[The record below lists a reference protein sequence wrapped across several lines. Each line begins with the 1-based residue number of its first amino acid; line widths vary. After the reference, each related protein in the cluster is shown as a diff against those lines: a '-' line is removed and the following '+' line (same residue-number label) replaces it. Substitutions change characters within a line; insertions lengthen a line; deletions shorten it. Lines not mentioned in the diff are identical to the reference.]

1 MCPSFTLHLDQDST
15 PELSYEECLHIV
27 KGLESVR
34 RCKLTGSP
42 IIEWAARFMQQNRI
56 RYLSSLNQFIEE
68 VASNSHLR
76 YLVCNLS
83 LNDSVEEVG
92 NDT

>member
-1 MCPSFTLHLDQDST
+1 MRPSFTLHLDQDLT

-34 RCKLTGSP
+34 RCKLTTSP
-42 IIEWAARFMQQNRI
+42 IVEWAARFMQQNNI
-56 RYLSSLNQFIEE
+56 RHLSSLSQFIEE

-76 YLVCNLS
+76 YLVYNLS
-83 LNDSVEEVG
+83 LNNSAEEVG
-92 NDT
+92 DDT

>member
-15 PELSYEECLHIV
+15 PELSYKECLRIV

-42 IIEWAARFMQQNRI
+42 IVEWAARFMQQNQI
-56 RYLSSLNQFIEE
+56 RHLLSLSQFIEE
-68 VASNSHLR
+68 VASNSDLR

-83 LNDSVEEVG
+83 PNNSVKEVE